1 MSWERICQNCSFC
14 QAKTGL
20 LRTRSVCVAPDGR
33 RGEVH
38 ASDAACPA
46 FRMTP
51 KAGFGLR
58 GRWGEGVS
66 RSREASHADE
76 PAARAATH
84 LSPAGGAA
92 KLGGSS
98 KRGAPMLQLACD
110 VHTHTLYSRHA
121 YSTIEENVRAAAEL
135 HLELLGSTDHYS
147 SMLFSEVGSMERAQ
161 GYDLRDF
168 QYFMNYGAWPRVWR
182 GVRLLHGCEADVVDL
197 DGHLFGHDV
206 PLTHEINGNP
216 LHRQLTLKERV
227 FQGCDYV
234 IASVHCDEFARG
246 ASLAQT
252 TRMYVRA
259 LEDPKVLILGH
270 AGRAGVPFDVGEVLA
285 VAREKGKLVE
295 INEATLASHPS
306 ATSTC
311 RRLAERCAEEGVMIS
326 TGTDSH
332 ISCGIGHFDHVRSML
347 EEIGFPRKLV
357 ATRDAETFLGV
368 LERAVGTSVEE

>member
-1 MSWERICQNCSFC
+1 
-14 QAKTGL
+14 
-20 LRTRSVCVAPDGR
+20 
-33 RGEVH
+33 
-38 ASDAACPA
+38 
-46 FRMTP
+46 
-51 KAGFGLR
+51 
-58 GRWGEGVS
+58 
-66 RSREASHADE
+66 
-76 PAARAATH
+76 
-84 LSPAGGAA
+84 
-92 KLGGSS
+92 
-98 KRGAPMLQLACD
+98 MLQLACD

-135 HLELLGSTDHYS
+135 RLELLGSTDHYS

-270 AGRAGVPFDVGEVLA
+270 IGRSAVPFDMDEVLA
-285 VAREKGKLVE
+285 VAKDLGKLIE
-295 INEATLASHPS
+295 INEATLVSHQEASG
-306 ATSTC
+306 AC
-311 RRLAERCAEEGVMIS
+311 RRIAERCAELGVMVS
-326 TGTDSH
+326 TGTDAH
-332 ISCGIGHFDHVRSML
+332 ISCDIGRLDRVRSL
-347 EEIGFPRKLV
+347 LGEIGFPQRLV
-357 ATRDAETFLGV
+357 ATRDAETFMGV
-368 LERAVGTSVEE
+368 LSRARGTLRA